1 MPQMALAISFAV
13 EHQGWKAHT
22 EGKTTPQNYN
32 SSNQYVSPPAK
43 KVLKTCHATGESS
56 ADGADF
62 AGGACTAAEVLVFGV
77 T

>member
-1 MPQMALAISFAV
+1 MLM
-13 EHQGWKAHT
+13 HQGWKAHT

-32 SSNQYVSPPAK
+32 CSNQYASPPAK

-56 ADGADF
+56 ADGADGADG
-62 AGGACTAAEVLVFGV
+62 AGTAAGVPFGV

>member
-43 KVLKTCHATGESS
+43 KVLKTFHATGGSEDG
-56 ADGADF
+56 ADGADV
-62 AGGACTAAEVLVFGV
+62 ADLDGDV